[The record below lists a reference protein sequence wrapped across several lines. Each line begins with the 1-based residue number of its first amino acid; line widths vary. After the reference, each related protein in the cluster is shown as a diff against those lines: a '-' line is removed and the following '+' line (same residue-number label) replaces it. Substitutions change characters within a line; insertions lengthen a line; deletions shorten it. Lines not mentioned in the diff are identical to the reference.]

1 MPVDVDLTTSNVKH
15 FEPIGL
21 IEKPTVKSCEA
32 VTPFTDDQQNLSH
45 AKDPFEKITEKN
57 EQPISKSFIDDKQ
70 NLPHAKDPFEIMP
83 EKIEQPNFKSNSSS
97 TYLDI
102 EQDELSE
109 VMNARKQS
117 HATSN
122 PSFRLNHNNPLMWIG
137 HITQSVLEDVV
148 MKVCEE
154 LVSVDNVLAANILDI
169 ELLR

>member
-1 MPVDVDLTTSNVKH
+1 MP
-15 FEPIGL
+15 
-21 IEKPTVKSCEA
+21 
-32 VTPFTDDQQNLSH
+32 TDDYDGLLITLLKQVDEITMFKSNCDLF
-45 AKDPFEKITEKN
+45 FER
-57 EQPISKSFIDDKQ
+57 
-70 NLPHAKDPFEIMP
+70 
-83 EKIEQPNFKSNSSS
+83 PNFKSNSSS